1 MKHLSESPSLTS
13 DEANVEQREYW
24 RHAGADQYQE
34 NEEAN
39 EAVIAPF
46 GQAMLEAARLQPGER
61 VLDVGCGR
69 GASTVEAAECVAP
82 SGLVVGVDIS
92 ATMLQAARARSAA
105 AGLHNVELLEADA
118 QVHAF
123 DPGSFDVVISRFGVM
138 FFDDPQA
145 AFANLARALRPG
157 GRLHFVCPQDP
168 LKSEWVAVAFGAAV
182 KATGRAPEVGQ
193 PGAPGPFAFADGDRL
208 GRLLTRGGLQE
219 PRLESIVRPVRLGTR
234 RRRRGRV
241 HSLPARKPTAVR
253 RCPTRNHSGGQ
264 TRSPVGLRAVR
275 QSPWCGD
282 GRLGMARVGPPMTS
296 DN

>member
-1 MKHLSESPSLTS
+1 MKHLSESPPLGS
-13 DEANVEQREYW
+13 DETNIEQREYW
-24 RHAGADQYQE
+24 RHAGARQYQE

-69 GASTVEAAECVAP
+69 GASTVEAAESVAP

-92 ATMLQAARARSAA
+92 ATMLQAAQARSAA

-123 DPGSFDVVISRFGVM
+123 DPGSFDVVISQFGVM

-208 GRLLTRGGLQE
+208 GRLLTSSGFQE
-219 PRLESIVRPVRLGTR
+219 PRLESIVRPVRLGPDIDAA
-234 RRRRGRV
+234 V
-241 HSLPARKPTAVR
+241 AYILSLPESQQLFAGAPAETIQAAKTALR
-253 RCPTRNHSGGQ
+253 SGFAPYAGSHGVVMDASAWLVSAH
-264 TRSPVGLRAVR
+264 R
-275 QSPWCGD
+275 
-282 GRLGMARVGPPMTS
+282 
-296 DN
+296 

>member
-1 MKHLSESPSLTS
+1 MTRVSESTPLSS

-24 RHAGADQYQE
+24 RHEGARQYQE

-39 EAVIAPF
+39 EAVIVPF

-69 GASTVEAAECVAP
+69 GASTVEAAERVAP

-92 ATMLQAARARSAA
+92 ATMLQAAQARCDDAV
-105 AGLHNVELLEADA
+105 LDNVELIEADA
-118 QVHAF
+118 QVHDF

-157 GRLHFVCPQDP
+157 GRLHFVCPQDQ

-182 KATGRAPEVGQ
+182 EATGGAPEVGQ
-193 PGAPGPFAFADGDRL
+193 PGAPGPFAFADDDRL
-208 GRLLTRGGLQE
+208 GRLLTGGGFRE
-219 PRLESIVRPVRLGTR
+219 PRLESIVRPVRLGPDIDAA
-234 RRRRGRV
+234 V
-241 HSLPARKPTAVR
+241 AYILSLPESEQLFAGAPRETVHAAKTALR
-253 RCPTRNHSGGQ
+253 SGFAPYAGSQ
-264 TRSPVGLRAVR
+264 GVVMDASAWLMSAHR
-275 QSPWCGD
+275 
-282 GRLGMARVGPPMTS
+282 
-296 DN
+296 